1 MVIPVIRRLIPWEL
15 GELDHGSHGNPGALE
30 IRAGETIC
38 EPAGAPLLR
47 VSWALIIASSS
58 GGETKITQSQKPG
71 FGESHKKVWVIPC
84 SNSFKIFIVFPW
96 IVFFLTL
103 ALPPGNQLHGL
114 LEISHLYRSMM
125 ISYGGFLN
133 WGYPQIIQIST
144 IFVLN
149 PMVLGTLI

>member
-1 MVIPVIRRLIPWEL
+1 MVIPVIRRA
-15 GELDHGSHGNPGALE
+15 HRSHGNLTMAAMAIQELWKYARVKPSVNQLE
-30 IRAGETIC
+30 
-38 EPAGAPLLR
+38 PLCCA
-47 VSWALIIASSS
+47 SWAWEKTPPE
-58 GGETKITQSQKPG
+58 GGETKITQSPKPG
-71 FGESHKKVWVIPC
+71 FGESHKKVWFIPC
-84 SNSFKIFIVFPW
+84 SNSFKIFTVFLGTF
-96 IVFFLTL
+96 FFLTL
-103 ALPPGNQLHGL
+103 ALPSGNQLHGL